1 MTQAQNSMRT
11 KPPLSLLLSMS
22 LPVMLSMLIQ
32 SLYNIVDS
40 LWVARLGTDAITAV
54 SLAVPLQNIV
64 LSLGVGMGVGIG
76 ALLSMHLGS
85 GNREK
90 ASITASTGMML
101 VGIHCVVF
109 FLGGIFI
116 TKPFLSLFTDDPQT
130 LLWACDYTR
139 IVLCLSFGQLIQMGL
154 AKIFQSA
161 GRMMVTMWMVLT
173 GCILNIILDP
183 ILIFGLLGFPAL
195 GIRGAAIATVIGQI
209 VPLFLY
215 VLLYVRQDLG
225 LSLSPRYVR
234 WNGALIRQIY
244 LVGIPSTL
252 VLAMPSLLT
261 ALLNGILV
269 KLGSVYVAVFGLWFK
284 LQTFVNMPAGGVIQ
298 GMRPIIGYNYGAGE
312 TGRVRA
318 IIRYSTTIVGA
329 IVALGTMLALFFPEQ
344 ILRMFEADSAL
355 TEAGIPAL
363 RILSMGLLL
372 STLSVVAC
380 GVFEALGRGR
390 VSLRISLLRQLVI
403 LVPLGWLLSRFLGA
417 LGIWLA
423 FPIAEAAA
431 LIPSAWMLR
440 RLIRTELS

>member
-54 SLAVPLQNIV
+54 SLAFPLQNIV

-101 VGIHCVVF
+101 VGIHRVVF

-154 AKIFQSA
+154 EKIFQSA